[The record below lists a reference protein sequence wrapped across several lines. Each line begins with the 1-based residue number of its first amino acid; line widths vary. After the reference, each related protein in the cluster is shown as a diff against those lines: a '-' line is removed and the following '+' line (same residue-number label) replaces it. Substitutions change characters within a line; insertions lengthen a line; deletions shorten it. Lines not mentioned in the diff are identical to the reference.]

1 MLLCSCAHAVNQKYR
16 KSEISL
22 DSGTHGTRR
31 EAALLTHN
39 KLKWRHATPAIL
51 RHSTF
56 KTKNPGLT
64 FSLVPHCMCWGVK
77 NRELLLADHSFYEV
91 RIDVKLRNVLL
102 NLLMSLT
109 GIVVNTIAQVFFKEN
124 VRYLVWTCKDLTS
137 LILGIRFSLILGIRW

>member
-1 MLLCSCAHAVNQKYR
+1 MLLCSCTHAVNQKYR

-22 DSGTHGTRR
+22 DSGTHGTHR

-64 FSLVPHCMCWGVK
+64 FSLVPHCMCWGVI

-91 RIDVKLRNVLL
+91 RIDVKLRIESTDVSHRNSCKYHSTGFFSTVKC
-102 NLLMSLT
+102 LMSKMS
-109 GIVVNTIAQVFFKEN
+109 NAFYKSSFFLNYSTLLYGEK
-124 VRYLVWTCKDLTS
+124 LQ
-137 LILGIRFSLILGIRW
+137 